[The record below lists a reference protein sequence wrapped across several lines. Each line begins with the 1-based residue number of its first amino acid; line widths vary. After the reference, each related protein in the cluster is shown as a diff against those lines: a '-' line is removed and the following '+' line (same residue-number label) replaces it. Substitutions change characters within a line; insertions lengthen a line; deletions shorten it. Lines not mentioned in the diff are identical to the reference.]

1 MQITLRLYHGIIP
14 LLLVV
19 GGLEEAVEALRPL
32 LAIIKRE
39 DSMYHHH
46 LIKVSMEVVVEVVHP
61 TVVVSSKMNL
71 SNWIIYLWQ
80 ILWHTSS

>member
-1 MQITLRLYHGIIP
+1 MQITLRLYHGTIP

-19 GGLEEAVEALRPL
+19 GGIEAEALRPL